1 MHPNSLC
8 FIICSIFLVPSMMS
22 RSILFHKVCSSYHFY
37 GMGADWHQ
45 LNYMYSC
52 GVHSFLSWLYIATVP
67 RHRPFWRCSFNHMQ
81 EKFQIFMGNWKSIS
95 NVGNKASV
103 VLRLILR
110 MFDSQPAA
118 LVIATD
124 RMAGGLVFVQIYVNA
139 TVNGQGRTVIH
150 VCLHNYTEI
159 VALT

>member
-1 MHPNSLC
+1 
-8 FIICSIFLVPSMMS
+8 
-22 RSILFHKVCSSYHFY
+22 
-37 GMGADWHQ
+37 
-45 LNYMYSC
+45 
-52 GVHSFLSWLYIATVP
+52 
-67 RHRPFWRCSFNHMQ
+67 
-81 EKFQIFMGNWKSIS
+81 
-95 NVGNKASV
+95 
-103 VLRLILR
+103 

-139 TVNGQGRTVIH
+139 TVNGQGHTVIH